1 MTSGTSPGG
10 ARRAPRTASPISRPA
25 SPACFRRLRPGP
37 RLCQTACLSL
47 SHGSCPPGSIDLQ
60 IRRFQCGYPDRFRS
74 VRDLGFIAA
83 RCSPPSGELQGRS
96 SVWLPA
102 WLPTPA
108 AASNTVHGRLSA
120 SCALWHHLLVDNDW
134 DRFASVCQQALGEL
148 VEGRPEPFKA
158 LWSHA
163 DDVVIMGAFGGYE
176 RGWQQVSARLDW
188 AAKGIKSTRR
198 SAENVLTVVSGD
210 LAYTVDLEHM
220 TRHAGDQLM
229 PRTLRCTQVYRRED
243 GEWKVVLRHADE
255 LPRKDEQ
262 QR

>member
-1 MTSGTSPGG
+1 M
-10 ARRAPRTASPISRPA
+10 
-25 SPACFRRLRPGP
+25 
-37 RLCQTACLSL
+37 
-47 SHGSCPPGSIDLQ
+47 
-60 IRRFQCGYPDRFRS
+60 CGHPDRFRS
-74 VRDLGFIAA
+74 VRDLGFVAA
-83 RCSPPSGELQGRS
+83 PCSYPSGELQGRS
-96 SVWLPA
+96 SAWLPA
-102 WLPTPA
+102 WLPAQATA
-108 AASNTVHGRLSA
+108 TNTVSGRRSA
-120 SCALWHHLLVDNDW
+120 SCTLWHHLHVDSDW
-134 DRFASVCQQALGEL
+134 DRFVSRCQQALGEL

-188 AAKGIKSTRR
+188 AAEGIKSTDR
-198 SAENVLTVVSGD
+198 STENVLTVVNDD

-220 TRHAGDQLM
+220 TRHAGDQLV

-255 LPRKDEQ
+255 LPRKDNQ

>member
-1 MTSGTSPGG
+1 MDS
-10 ARRAPRTASPISRPA
+10 
-25 SPACFRRLRPGP
+25 
-37 RLCQTACLSL
+37 
-47 SHGSCPPGSIDLQ
+47 
-60 IRRFQCGYPDRFRS
+60 
-74 VRDLGFIAA
+74 
-83 RCSPPSGELQGRS
+83 
-96 SVWLPA
+96 
-102 WLPTPA
+102 
-108 AASNTVHGRLSA
+108 
-120 SCALWHHLLVDNDW
+120 DW
-134 DRFASVCQQALGEL
+134 DRFVSRCQQALGEL

-188 AAKGIKSTRR
+188 AAKGIKSTDR
-198 SAENVLTVVSGD
+198 SAENVLAVVNDD

-220 TRHAGDQLM
+220 TRHAGDQLV
-229 PRTLRCTQVYRRED
+229 PRTLRSTQVYRREG